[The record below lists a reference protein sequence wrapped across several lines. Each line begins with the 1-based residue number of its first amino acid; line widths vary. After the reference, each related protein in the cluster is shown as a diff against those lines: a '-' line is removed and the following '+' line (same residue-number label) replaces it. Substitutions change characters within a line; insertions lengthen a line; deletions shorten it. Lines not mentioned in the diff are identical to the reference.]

1 MASSRNILAGLGLA
15 VLLASVP
22 ALAQPAP
29 GAVQRVRGTV
39 QSVSGNTLVVR
50 EAGGRDVRLTLPADW
65 QPTAVVASD
74 LAAIRPGT
82 FIGTAATGPD
92 THLVA
97 REVVV
102 FPAAMKGTGEGHY
115 PWDLGPQS
123 TMTNAT
129 VDAEAVGT
137 DGRSLT
143 LSYKG
148 GKVAVLVPPGTP
160 IVTLQP
166 GTRSMVAPG
175 AHVFVVAAPGSGGLT
190 AKRIAVG
197 KDGLTPPM

>member
-1 MASSRNILAGLGLA
+1 MPHHARTPRFALACL
-15 VLLASVP
+15 LLAVP
-22 ALAQPAP
+22 ALAQTAAGP
-29 GAVQRVRGTV
+29 VQRVRGTV
-39 QSVSGNTLVVR
+39 EQVSADAVTVKSG
-50 EAGGRDVRLTLPADW
+50 ARDLRIALPADW
-65 QPTAVVASD
+65 SVTAVAASD
-74 LAAIRPGT
+74 LAAIKPGT
-82 FIGTAATGPD
+82 FIGTAASGPD

-102 FPAAMKGTGEGHY
+102 FPPAMKGTGEGHY

-129 VDAEAVGT
+129 VDAETTGT
-137 DGRSLT
+137 TGRSLA

-148 GKVAVLVPPGTP
+148 GKVDVLVPPGTP
-160 IVTLQP
+160 IVTLEA
-166 GTRSMVAPG
+166 GSRSMLTPG
-175 AHVFVVAAPGSGGLT
+175 AHVFIVASGSGDALT

>member
-1 MASSRNILAGLGLA
+1 MNRLAFLALAGA
-15 VLLASVP
+15 M
-22 ALAQPAP
+22 
-29 GAVQRVRGTV
+29 
-39 QSVSGNTLVVR
+39 
-50 EAGGRDVRLTLPADW
+50 LTLPALARNEPVQRIRGTVEQVAADSVTVRSGARDVRIALPAGW
-65 QPTAVVASD
+65 KVTAVKPSE
-74 LAAIRPGT
+74 LAAIKPGT

-102 FPAAMKGTGEGHY
+102 FPPALKGTGEGHY

-129 VDAEAVGT
+129 VDAETTGT
-137 DGRSLT
+137 NGRTLS

-148 GKVAVLVPPGTP
+148 GKVDVLVPPGVP

-166 GTRSMVAPG
+166 GRRAMLAPG
-175 AHVFVVAAPGSGGLT
+175 AHVFIVASGSGDQLT

-197 KDGLTPPM
+197 EDGLTPPM